1 MPGDAPLLP
10 QEDLR
15 DMNDTEAKSEEARD
29 AGPDGGAPG
38 ADLEQRLADAERRA
52 AENWDKFLRA
62 SAELDNV
69 RRRVER
75 DSATAQK
82 YALERFLADLIVV
95 NDSFEL
101 GLKAVAAEGD
111 ETRRHLEGLQLTHR
125 QFWGT
130 LERYGV
136 SVVDPQGQPF
146 NPELHE
152 AVSMVES
159 AEVAPNHV
167 LTVMQKGYR
176 LHDRLLRPAMVV
188 VARAP
193 AS

>member
-1 MPGDAPLLP
+1 MNDSKADGQPTPGPEP
-10 QEDLR
+10 GPEDLQ
-15 DMNDTEAKSEEARD
+15 A
-29 AGPDGGAPG
+29 
-38 ADLEQRLADAERRA
+38 RLAAAEQKA
-52 AENWDKFLRA
+52 AENWDKYVRA
-62 SAELDNV
+62 TAELENV

-75 DSATAQK
+75 DAANLQK
-82 YALERFLADLIVV
+82 YALERILGELIAV

-101 GLKAVAAEGD
+101 GLKAVAAEND

-125 QFWGT
+125 QFWT
-130 LERYGV
+130 ALERHGV
-136 SVVDPQGQPF
+136 SSVDPQGQPF

-159 AEVAPNHV
+159 ADVPANHV
-167 LTVMQKGYR
+167 VTVMQKGYK

-193 AS
+193 VAAS

>member
-1 MPGDAPLLP
+1 MSEPRPEHTETQSAVPA
-10 QEDLR
+10 EDEIEALR
-15 DMNDTEAKSEEARD
+15 VQLAA
-29 AGPDGGAPG
+29 A
-38 ADLEQRLADAERRA
+38 EQKA
-52 AENWDKFLRA
+52 AENWDKALRA
-62 SAELDNV
+62 AAELENV

-75 DSATAQK
+75 ESASLQK
-82 YALERFLADLIVV
+82 YALERILGELIPVADSLDLA
-95 NDSFEL
+95 
-101 GLKAVAAEGD
+101 LKAVAAESA
-111 ETRRHLEGLQLTHR
+111 ETRAHLEGLALTHR
-125 QFWGT
+125 QLWTT

-136 SVVDPQGQPF
+136 SLVDPQGQPF

-167 LTVMQKGYR
+167 LSVMQKGYK

-193 AS
+193 ASP